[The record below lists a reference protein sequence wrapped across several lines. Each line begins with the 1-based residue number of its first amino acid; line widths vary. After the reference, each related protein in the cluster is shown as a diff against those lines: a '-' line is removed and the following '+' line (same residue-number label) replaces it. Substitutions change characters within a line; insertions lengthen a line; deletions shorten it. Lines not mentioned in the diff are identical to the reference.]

1 MFQTYRYGPVVRL
14 HMART
19 VFGRPL
25 YTVDAYLVDGLLID
39 TGCPGTARQLLAW
52 CRAQGI
58 QQVVNT
64 HHHEDHS
71 GGNGLLRRALG
82 VPIAAPAD
90 AVPILARFPRL
101 PFYRRLV
108 WGQPENVAV
117 EPLGAVVETEHYRF
131 EVIPTPGHSADHVCF
146 FEPRQGWLFSGDL
159 FIHERARY
167 IRRDE
172 DIGGILRSLREVLER
187 EPRVLF
193 CGHAGVVEEASEAIR
208 RKIAYL
214 EGLARQARALQAQ
227 GLSPE
232 EIALRLLGPE
242 TRMTRLSGGDFSKA
256 NLIRGLL
263 QSESWGEVR

>member
-1 MFQTYRYGPVVRL
+1 MLQTFHHGPITRI

-19 VFGRPL
+19 FLGRPL
-25 YTVDAYLVDGLLID
+25 YTVNAYLVDGLLVD
-39 TGCPGTARQLLAW
+39 TGCPGSARQLLEW
-52 CRAQGI
+52 CRGGRVR
-58 QQVVNT
+58 QVVNT

-71 GGNGLLRRALG
+71 GGNGPLRRVLG
-82 VPIAAPAD
+82 LPIAAPPD

-101 PFYRRLV
+101 PFYRRMV
-108 WGQPENVAV
+108 WGQPEDVTA

-131 EVIPTPGHSADHVCF
+131 EVIPTPGHSADHVCL

-167 IRRDE
+167 IRREE
-172 DIGGILRSLREVLER
+172 DIGGILRSLREVLAR

-193 CGHAGVVEEASEAIR
+193 CGHAGMVEDAGEAIR

-214 EGLARQARALQAQ
+214 EELARQARALRKQ

-232 EIALRLLGPE
+232 EIARRLLGPE
-242 TRMTRLSGGDFSKA
+242 TRMTHLTGGDFSKV

-263 QSESWGEVR
+263 QSEI